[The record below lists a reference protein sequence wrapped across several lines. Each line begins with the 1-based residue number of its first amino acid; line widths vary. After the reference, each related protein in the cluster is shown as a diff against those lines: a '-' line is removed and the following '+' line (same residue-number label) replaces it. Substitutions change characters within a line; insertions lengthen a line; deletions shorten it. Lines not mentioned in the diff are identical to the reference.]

1 MPSVDVKRKRDRESK
16 EEPDEWDTAAG
27 LEAIGYTTSHLLSN
41 LEIDVR
47 LAFPDDHRCVRF
59 LILFLTYN
67 SRIAKRVPSSI
78 VPTLKA
84 VPN

>member
-1 MPSVDVKRKRDRESK
+1 MPSVDVKRKRERESK
-16 EEPDEWDTAAG
+16 DEPDEWDTAAG

-47 LAFPDDHRCVRF
+47 PAFPDDHRCVRF

-67 SRIAKRVPSSI
+67 SRIAKQVLGSI

-84 VPN
+84 APN